1 MLQLISDLHFVKG
14 LDPVADGF
22 AGATVYTDVVDM
34 QEYDECLFVLHTG
47 VGATGT
53 STLTVEACD
62 DIVPTNTA
70 AIPFYYRAILTGD
83 THGALTAATAAGVAT
98 TAGNSKI
105 YVVGIQ
111 AQALTASGYR
121 YVRLKAAEVVDSPV
135 LGGILIILGS
145 SKYHG
150 THNSAID

>member
-1 MLQLISDLHFVKG
+1 MLNLISNLHFVKG
-14 LDPVADGF
+14 LDPVADAF
-22 AGATVYTDVVDM
+22 AGATVYSDVVDM
-34 QEYDECLFVLHTG
+34 QEYGECLFVIHTG

-62 DIVPTNTA
+62 DIVPTTA
-70 AIPFYYRAILTGD
+70 AAIAFRYKAILSGD
-83 THGALTAATAAGVAT
+83 THGALTAAAAAGVAT

-105 YVVGIQ
+105 YVIEVQ
-111 AQALTASGYR
+111 AQDLVSTGYR

-135 LGGILIILGS
+135 LGGILIILGAP
-145 SKYHG
+145 KYQG

>member
-1 MLQLISDLHFVKG
+1 MYKAIADLHFVKG
-14 LDPVADGF
+14 LDPVADAF
-22 AGATVYTDVVDM
+22 AGATVYSDVVDM
-34 QEYDECLFVLHTG
+34 QDYGECVFVIHTG

-62 DIVPTNTA
+62 DIVPTTTS
-70 AIPFYYRAILTGD
+70 AIPFRYKAILSGD
-83 THGALTAATAAGVAT
+83 THGALTAAAAAGVAT

-105 YVVGIQ
+105 YVVEVQ
-111 AQALTASGYR
+111 ASDLLASGYR

-135 LGGILIILGS
+135 LGGILIILAS
-145 SKYHG
+145 PRVAG

>member
-1 MLQLISDLHFVKG
+1 MLELISNLHFVKG
-14 LDPVADGF
+14 LDPVADAF
-22 AGATVYTDVVDM
+22 AGATVYSDVVDM
-34 QEYDECLFVLHTG
+34 QEYDECLFVIHTG

-62 DIVPTNTA
+62 DIVPTTTA
-70 AIPFYYRAILTGD
+70 AIAFRYKAILSGD
-83 THGALTAATAAGVAT
+83 THGALTAAAAAGVAT

-105 YVVGIQ
+105 YVIEVQ
-111 AQALTASGYR
+111 AQDLVSTGYR

-135 LGGILIILGS
+135 LGGILIILGAP
-145 SKYHG
+145 KYQG